1 MKLLGSKFWMWAAAL
16 ALLAAPVARPA
27 TAQTVKPVI
36 VLSIASIEENLDDVG
51 YITKAAGAE
60 DAGKT
65 ARFFGNAFTNG
76 LDKTKP
82 IGMYVVPQA
91 GDFHA
96 VVFVPVKDLKLVLGT
111 FKEQLGEPREAG
123 EGVLEVGDKQTVF
136 IKEQNG
142 WAFIAQSKDQLTA
155 LPQDPQ
161 KLLGK
166 LPEQYNIAVKV
177 LMQNVPPELRQLA
190 ADEIKVGVKRA
201 LEAQSNGQPELA
213 KQLNGNVSDALSQL
227 FDEVEEFSVGFAI
240 NADTKATYIDINQ
253 TAVDG
258 SKLAKQLALLSDSK
272 SAFAGFLLPDA
283 SATFNTRARFGPD
296 DIKKAVAML
305 EGAREQVHKT
315 IDDNPELPAEKRGPA
330 KEVADMFVDVAVKT
344 IESGKTDAGAALV
357 LEPGAIRF
365 AAGGYVADGKA
376 IDNAIK
382 KLVDLAKDQPDFP
395 EVKLNAGSHAGVTF
409 HRITASIPDSK
420 SEAKQLLGD
429 KLEITLGTGPQ
440 SAYLAFGKDSEGLL
454 KRVIDQSASDADKV
468 LPPGQ
473 FTISLLP
480 ILKFAESVD
489 DNGDIRE
496 LISTL
501 EKAQGDKISIV
512 SHMLPRGAMTR
523 FQVESG
529 VIKVIGDAVQ
539 RFAPALQGLQ
549 GL

>member
-1 MKLLGSKFWMWAAAL
+1 MWAASL
-16 ALLAAPVARPA
+16 ALLAAPVAQQA
-27 TAQTVKPVI
+27 ASAQTVKPVI
-36 VLSIASIEENLDDVG
+36 VVSIASIEENLDDIG

-111 FKEQLGEPREAG
+111 FKEQLGEPRDAG
-123 EGVLEVGDKQTVF
+123 DGVLEVGDKQSAF

-142 WAFIAQSKDQLTA
+142 WAFIAQSKEQLTN

-166 LPEQYNIAVKV
+166 LPEQYNVAVKV

-190 ADEIKVGVKRA
+190 ADEIKVGFKRA
-201 LEAQSNGQPELA
+201 IEARGGDQPELYN
-213 KQLNGNVSDALSQL
+213 QLNSNVNDSLSQL
-227 FDEVEEFSVGFAI
+227 FDEVEEFSIGYAI
-240 NADTKATYIDINQ
+240 NADTKATYVDINQ
-253 TAVDG
+253 IAVDG
-258 SKLAKQLALLSDSK
+258 SKLAKQLAMVSDSK

-296 DIKKAVAML
+296 EIKKTVAML
-305 EGAREQVHKT
+305 EGAREQLHKK

-330 KEVADMFVDVAVKT
+330 KEVADMFVDVAKKT
-344 IESGKTDAGAALV
+344 IESGKTDAGAVLL
-357 LEPGAIRF
+357 LEPKSIRF

-376 IDNAIK
+376 IENAIK
-382 KLVDLAKDQPDFP
+382 KLVDIAKDQPDFP

-409 HRITASIPDSK
+409 HRITAPIPESE
-420 SEAKQLLGD
+420 SEAKELLGD

-440 SAYLAFGKDSEGLL
+440 SAYLAFGKDSEALL

-489 DNGDIRE
+489 DNPDVHE

-501 EKAQGDKISIV
+501 EKAQSDKISII
-512 SHMLPRGAMTR
+512 SHAVPRGAMTR
-523 FQVESG
+523 FQVDSG
-529 VIKVIGDAVQ
+529 VVQVIGDAVQ
-539 RFAPALQGLQ
+539 KFASALQGLQ